1 MDAITV
7 RNLTKRFGD
16 VTAVDDLSF
25 DVTRGNVTGFVGPN
39 GSGKTTTLRA
49 ILGLASVDRGTA
61 VIDGRPYIELDRP
74 ITHVG
79 AVLEPSFHP
88 GRTGHDHLR
97 IVAAAAG
104 LTGSRLGEV
113 LEQVGLAGAA
123 HRRVGGYS
131 MGMRQRLGLASAL
144 VGRPSVLI
152 LDEPT
157 NGLDPEGVHWLRGF
171 LRAHAD
177 EGGTVLVSSHLLAE
191 LALSADHIVVIK
203 SGRLVAE
210 GSIEDLTSQLATGVH
225 IRTPDAANL
234 LTVLTA
240 RGVPARR
247 VGPDEIVAETSSTD
261 LVGSAIAESG
271 TVVYEVRLERP
282 NLEDTFLSLTAV
294 GDER

>member
-1 MDAITV
+1 VEAITV

-16 VTAVDDLSF
+16 VTAVDNLSF

-49 ILGLASVDRGTA
+49 ILGLASVDSGTA
-61 VIDGRPYIELDRP
+61 LIDGRPYAELHRP
-74 ITHVG
+74 ITHIG
-79 AVLEPSFHP
+79 AVLEPTFHP

-97 IVAAAAG
+97 IVATAAG
-104 LTGSRLGEV
+104 LTEARSGEV
-113 LEQVGLAGAA
+113 LEQVGLAEAA

-144 VGRPSVLI
+144 VGQPSVLI

-177 EGGTVLVSSHLLAE
+177 DGGTVLVSSHLLAE
-191 LALSADHIVVIK
+191 LALSADHIVAIK
-203 SGRLVAE
+203 SGRLVTQ
-210 GSIEDLTSQLATGVH
+210 GSIEDLTRRMASGVH
-225 IRTPDAANL
+225 INTPDAGKL
-234 LTVLTA
+234 LSVLTA
-240 RGVPARR
+240 RGIPTRR
-247 VGPDEIVAETSSTD
+247 VGTDEIVAETTSTD

-282 NLEDTFLSLTAV
+282 NLEDTFLSLTAA